1 MNEKNMHGRVFKK
14 LREERGYKLKDVAGD
29 VVSTRTLSRFEN
41 DETSL
46 PIATFE
52 KLLKNCGLVSFDY
65 LAYYV
70 DNTEIET
77 TAFAKRMQ
85 SYIESGSSAEI
96 VNECMKELKKSD
108 IKFAE
113 RLDVLNFM
121 QLIEWEG
128 SSELFEENKR
138 IIKEKIDRARR
149 LGWSEINGLINLIN
163 SASSEDYSVEY
174 IDRVI
179 EDCFQNINVVHN
191 LNNIFNVAYCNLLIS
206 SLSFLSRNGSFELVE
221 NRCKETLDFFRKQ
234 SFLMNKEKYNIDA
247 IEILAMVYL
256 CQSKKEGIELANKVL
271 KYRKIIA
278 ESINNPLYKQ
288 KRDISYEKFCE
299 VNKTGIDIEL

>member
-1 MNEKNMHGRVFKK
+1 MNEKNMHGRIFKK

-29 VVSTRTLSRFEN
+29 VISTRTLTRFEN

-52 KLLKNCGLVSFDY
+52 KLLKNCDLVSLDY

-70 DNTEIET
+70 DNTDKET
-77 TAFAKRMQ
+77 TEFAKRIQ

-113 RLDVLNFM
+113 RLDILTFM
-121 QLIEWEG
+121 QLVEWNG
-128 SSELFEENKR
+128 RSELFEENKR
-138 IIKEKIDRARR
+138 IIKEKIEETRR
-149 LGWSEINGLINLIN
+149 LGWQEINGLINLLN

-179 EDCFQNINVVHN
+179 EDCFQNIHLENYLSN
-191 LNNIFNVAYCNLLIS
+191 LFNEAYCKLLIS
-206 SLSFLSRNGSFELVE
+206 SLSFLVRNGYYELAE
-221 NRCKETLDFFRKQ
+221 RQTLINFNKQ
-234 SFLMNKEKYNIDA
+234 SFL
-247 IEILAMVYL
+247 
-256 CQSKKEGIELANKVL
+256 
-271 KYRKIIA
+271 
-278 ESINNPLYKQ
+278 IN
-288 KRDISYEKFCE
+288 
-299 VNKTGIDIEL
+299 

>member
-149 LGWSEINGLINLIN
+149 
-163 SASSEDYSVEY
+163 
-174 IDRVI
+174 
-179 EDCFQNINVVHN
+179 
-191 LNNIFNVAYCNLLIS
+191 
-206 SLSFLSRNGSFELVE
+206 
-221 NRCKETLDFFRKQ
+221 
-234 SFLMNKEKYNIDA
+234 
-247 IEILAMVYL
+247 
-256 CQSKKEGIELANKVL
+256 
-271 KYRKIIA
+271 
-278 ESINNPLYKQ
+278 
-288 KRDISYEKFCE
+288 
-299 VNKTGIDIEL
+299 

>member
-1 MNEKNMHGRVFKK
+1 MNEKNMHGRIFKK

-29 VVSTRTLSRFEN
+29 VISTRTLTRFEN

-52 KLLKNCGLVSFDY
+52 ELLNNCGLLPLDY

-70 DNTEIET
+70 DITEIEIT
-77 TAFAKRMQ
+77 EFAKRMHG
-85 SYIESGSSAEI
+85 YIESGSSEEI

-113 RLDVLNFM
+113 RLDVLSFM
-121 QLIEWEG
+121 QLIEWKG
-128 SSELFEENKR
+128 SSELFHENKR
-138 IIKEKIDRARR
+138 IIKEKIEETRR
-149 LGWSEINGLINLIN
+149 LGWQEINGLINLLN

-179 EDCFQNINVVHN
+179 EDCFQNIHLENYLSN
-191 LNNIFNVAYCNLLIS
+191 LFNEAYCKLLIS
-206 SLSFLSRNGSFELVE
+206 SLSFLSRNGYYELAE
-221 NRCKETLDFFRKQ
+221 KKCKETLINFNKQ
-234 SFLMNKEKYNIDA
+234 SFLINKPKYYTNV

-256 CQSKKEGIELANKVL
+256 SQNKEEGIELANKVL
-271 KYRKIIA
+271 KYRNTLA

-288 KRDISYEKFCE
+288 KRDISYEKLCE
-299 VNKTGIDIEL
+299 VNKTGIDIEF

>member
-1 MNEKNMHGRVFKK
+1 MNENNMHGRIFKK

-163 SASSEDYSVEY
+163 SASSGDYSVEY

-179 EDCFQNINVVHN
+179 GDCFQNIHFRNYLSN
-191 LNNIFNVAYCNLLIS
+191 LFNAAYCSLLIS
-206 SLSFLSRNGSFELVE
+206 SLSFLLRNGSYELVE
-221 NRCKETLDFFRKQ
+221 NRCKETLDIFNKQ
-234 SFLMNKEKYNIDA
+234 SFLISKEKYNVAA

-256 CQSKKEGIELANKVL
+256 CQNKKEGIELANKVL
-271 KYRKIIA
+271 KYRNTLA
-278 ESINNPLYKQ
+278 ENINNPLFKQ
-288 KRDISYEKFCE
+288 KWETSYNNFCE
-299 VNKTGIDIEL
+299 VNKTGIEFEF

>member
-1 MNEKNMHGRVFKK
+1 MNEKNIHGRVFKK

-29 VVSTRTLSRFEN
+29 VISTKTLTRFEA
-41 DETSL
+41 DETSVSVSV
-46 PIATFE
+46 FE
-52 KLLKNCGLVSFDY
+52 KLLKNCGLTSFDY
-65 LAYYV
+65 LLCYV

-179 EDCFQNINVVHN
+179 EDCFQNINVVPN
-191 LNNIFNVAYCNLLIS
+191 LNNLFNEAYCNLLIS
-206 SLSFLSRNGSFELVE
+206 SLSFLSRNGSYELVE

-247 IEILAMVYL
+247 MEILAMVYL

-271 KYRKIIA
+271 KYRNTLA
-278 ESINNPLYKQ
+278 ENINNPLFKQ
-288 KRDISYEKFCE
+288 KWETSYNNFCE

>member
-52 KLLKNCGLVSFDY
+52 KLLKNCGLTSFDY
-65 LAYYV
+65 LLCYV

-121 QLIEWEG
+121 QLIEWKG
-128 SSELFEENKR
+128 SSE
-138 IIKEKIDRARR
+138 
-149 LGWSEINGLINLIN
+149 
-163 SASSEDYSVEY
+163 
-174 IDRVI
+174 
-179 EDCFQNINVVHN
+179 
-191 LNNIFNVAYCNLLIS
+191 
-206 SLSFLSRNGSFELVE
+206 
-221 NRCKETLDFFRKQ
+221 
-234 SFLMNKEKYNIDA
+234 
-247 IEILAMVYL
+247 
-256 CQSKKEGIELANKVL
+256 
-271 KYRKIIA
+271 
-278 ESINNPLYKQ
+278 
-288 KRDISYEKFCE
+288 
-299 VNKTGIDIEL
+299 